1 MIFDLEL
8 LSIVAPALAASL
20 LVVAIHVPLGL
31 EVLKRGIIFIDL
43 ATAQIAGLGAVA
55 AILYLEHPEGL
66 AGTAAVSL
74 SAFAAALLS
83 AMFFNWVERNL
94 PNLQEALI
102 GCTFVLA
109 ASMALLILANHPQG
123 GEEIRDLLAGQILWV
138 DWTQIGLMAAI
149 YIPIL
154 VAWFRFRGRLGSFGF
169 YVIFALAVTV
179 SVQVVGVYL
188 VFASLIFPALGARL
202 QRPGKKLPTAYGFA
216 AAGITLGLVTS
227 VLSDTPTGPTLVWSL
242 AVVALAGAL
251 VLARRAA
258 GSSSAG

>member
-1 MIFDLEL
+1 MIFDAEL

-20 LVVAIHVPLGL
+20 LVAATHVPLGL

-55 AILYLEHPEGL
+55 ATLYLGHPEGL
-66 AGTAAVSL
+66 AGTAYVSL
-74 SAFAAALLS
+74 SAFGAALLS
-83 AMFFNWVERNL
+83 ALFFNWVEKSL
-94 PNLQEALI
+94 PDLEEALI

-123 GEEIRDLLAGQILWV
+123 GEEISDLLAGQILWV
-138 DWTQIGLMAAI
+138 DWTQIGLIAAI

-169 YVIFALAVTV
+169 YVVFAIAVTV

-202 QRPGKKLPTAYGFA
+202 QPREKKLPTAYGFA
-216 AAGITLGLVTS
+216 AVGIVVGLVVS
-227 VLSDTPTGPTLVWSL
+227 VLTDTPTGPTLVWSL
-242 AVVALAGAL
+242 AVVALLGAL
-251 VLARRAA
+251 VLARRRSGAA
-258 GSSSAG
+258 S